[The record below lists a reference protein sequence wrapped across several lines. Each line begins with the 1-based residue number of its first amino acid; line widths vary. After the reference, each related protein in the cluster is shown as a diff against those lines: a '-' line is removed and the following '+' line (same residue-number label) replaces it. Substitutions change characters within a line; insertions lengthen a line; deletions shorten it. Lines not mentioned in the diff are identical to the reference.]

1 MKKNLG
7 KIAINNSSELIYNKI
22 KDMIQW

>member
-7 KIAINNSSELIYNKI
+7 KIAINNSSELIYDKI

>member
-7 KIAINNSSELIYNKI
+7 KIAINNSSELIYDKI
-22 KDMIQW
+22 KHMIQW